1 MANIKELRTRIKSI
15 AGIAKITSAMEMVA
29 SMKLRKAQASAMS
42 LRPYTAEI
50 RHLIDHLA
58 EFVGNDASLPLFERR
73 MVNTT
78 AVLVIS
84 SDRGLCGAY
93 NSNMLAKFHQ
103 LERDC
108 KAANPNGKI
117 KIYCYGKKGYNYL
130 YKRGYDIEKYFVE
143 PPMDKVDFPAAK
155 MVATELVS
163 AFESKAV
170 DEVVVLYTDFVSVVK
185 FVPTPSSFLPVGNI
199 ATGDDAESA
208 GVRKPD
214 YMLEPDADTIFNRLI
229 PRYLETVIYDAIL
242 ESQASEHASRRMAM
256 KGASDAATRMGKDLK
271 KVYNRARQE
280 NITKELLDIIGG
292 AAAVS

>member
-1 MANIKELRTRIKSI
+1 MANIKELRLRINSI
-15 AGIAKITSAMEMVA
+15 GGIAKITSAMEMVA

-42 LRPYTAEI
+42 LRPYTSEI

-58 EFVGNDASLPLFERR
+58 EYVGNDSSIPLFDRR
-73 MVNTT
+73 AVKTT

-93 NSNMLAKFHQ
+93 NSNMLAKFH
-103 LERDC
+103 EPEKSC
-108 KAANPNGKI
+108 KAKNPDGDI

-143 PPMDKVDFPAAK
+143 PPLDKVDFPAAK
-155 MVATELVS
+155 MVANELVS
-163 AFESKAV
+163 AFESKLV
-170 DEVVVLYTDFVSVVK
+170 DEVVVLYTEFASVVK
-185 FVPTPSSFLPVGNI
+185 FIPTPASFLPVGDI
-199 ATGDDAESA
+199 ATGDEASA
-208 GVRKPD
+208 GGNKPD

-280 NITKELLDIIGG
+280 SITKELLDIIGG
-292 AAAVS
+292 ASAV

>member
-1 MANIKELRTRIKSI
+1 MANIKELRLRIKSI

-29 SMKLRKAQASAMS
+29 SMKLRKAQASALA

-73 MVNTT
+73 AVHTT

-93 NSNMLAKFHQ
+93 NSNMLAKLHQ
-103 LERDC
+103 LEDTC
-108 KAANPNGKI
+108 KARNPDGKL
-117 KIYCYGKKGYNYL
+117 KIYCYGKKGYHYL
-130 YKRGYDIEKYFVE
+130 YKRGYDIERYFVE
-143 PPMDKVDFPAAK
+143 PALDKVDFAAAK
-155 MVATELVS
+155 MVAGELVN
-163 AFESKAV
+163 AFESKVV
-170 DEVVVLYTDFVSVVK
+170 DEVVVLYTEFATVVK
-185 FVPTPSSFLPVGNI
+185 FIPTPAPFLPVGDI
-199 ATGDDAESA
+199 ATGDEAMPA
-208 GVRKPD
+208 GSKPD

-242 ESQASEHASRRMAM
+242 ESQAAEHASRRMAM

-292 AAAVS
+292 ASAV